1 MVNLN
6 MSKYTIITLD
16 EAPSTNS
23 WALENISCLDDG
35 AVVYTAKQ
43 TAGRGRYN
51 RKWVC
56 DESDNIYMSLV
67 LKPKSAD
74 NYPFANLTQYL
85 SVVVCRLLSSEFLL
99 NARIKWPNDI
109 LVNGA
114 KISGILAE
122 AYTHN
127 NKIEAVILGL
137 GLNINMKQETLDK
150 IDQKATSISA
160 VTGKNYN
167 SETVLKKLIDTF
179 YESYDEFVSLG
190 FSCIKDLY
198 ISKCDFLG
206 KNILISENGE
216 KKQYF
221 AKAIDSDGLLIALN
235 ENNEECKIITGDL
248 LC

>member
-23 WALENISCLDDG
+23 WALENISCIDDG
-35 AVVYTAKQ
+35 TVVYTANQ

-67 LKPKSAD
+67 LKPKKSD
-74 NYPFANLTQYL
+74 NYPYTNLTQYL
-85 SVVVCRLLSSEFLL
+85 SVIVCEFLNSEFSI

-137 GLNINMKQETLDK
+137 GLNVNMKQETLNK
-150 IDQKATSISA
+150 IDQKATSISV
-160 VTGKNYN
+160 VTGK
-167 SETVLKKLIDTF
+167 T
-179 YESYDEFVSLG
+179 
-190 FSCIKDLY
+190 
-198 ISKCDFLG
+198 
-206 KNILISENGE
+206 
-216 KKQYF
+216 
-221 AKAIDSDGLLIALN
+221 
-235 ENNEECKIITGDL
+235 
-248 LC
+248 